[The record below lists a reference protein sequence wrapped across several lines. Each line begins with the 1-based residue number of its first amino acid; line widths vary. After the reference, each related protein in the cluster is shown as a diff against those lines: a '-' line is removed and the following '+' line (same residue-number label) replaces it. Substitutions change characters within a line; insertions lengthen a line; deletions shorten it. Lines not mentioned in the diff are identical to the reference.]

1 MDSAIFSPQ
10 APGRLVGIY
19 DGNQAFVPTPLPPR
33 LEFTHELA
41 GRLADAANGVGLLA
55 GTGRN
60 LANPALL
67 IAPYLR
73 REAVL
78 SSRIEGTVSTLDDLY
93 KDEATDKVASARRE
107 DVREVRNY
115 LLAHEYGLERLN
127 TLPLSLRLLRELH
140 ERLMQGVR
148 GRDRHPGRFRDY
160 QNWIGRDPD
169 VPIEEARYV
178 PPPVIEMRK
187 ALGELET
194 FLHSDALHP
203 LLIAALAHYQ
213 FETIHPFGDGNGR
226 LGRLLISLLLH
237 ERGLLSQPLLYLS
250 AYFER
255 SGTEYYDRLLRV
267 STDGDWTG
275 WLVYFLR
282 GVDIQAKAA
291 VDDAERLL
299 DLQARYH
306 ERLAKAKARPAARD
320 LVDELF
326 INPYV
331 TTSRV
336 AERLD
341 VTAPTARAAI
351 HDLVEQGM
359 LTEISG
365 RKWGQLFL
373 AGEVLIAVRGDTDQF
388 DDGSQQLS
396 LDGDAV

>member
-1 MDSAIFSPQ
+1 M
-10 APGRLVGIY
+10 
-19 DGNQAFVPTPLPPR
+19 
-33 LEFTHELA
+33 
-41 GRLADAANGVGLLA
+41 
-55 GTGRN
+55 
-60 LANPALL
+60 
-67 IAPYLR
+67 
-73 REAVL
+73 
-78 SSRIEGTVSTLDDLY
+78 
-93 KDEATDKVASARRE
+93 
-107 DVREVRNY
+107 
-115 LLAHEYGLERLN
+115 
-127 TLPLSLRLLRELH
+127 
-140 ERLMQGVR
+140 
-148 GRDRHPGRFRDY
+148 
-160 QNWIGRDPD
+160 
-169 VPIEEARYV
+169 
-178 PPPVIEMRK
+178 
-187 ALGELET
+187 
-194 FLHSDALHP
+194 
-203 LLIAALAHYQ
+203 
-213 FETIHPFGDGNGR
+213 
-226 LGRLLISLLLH
+226 ISLLLH

-267 STDGDWTG
+267 STDGDWNG

-336 AERLD
+336 AERLH

-359 LTEISG
+359 LAEISG

-373 AGEVLIAVRGDTDQF
+373 AGEILIAVRGDTDQF

-396 LDGDAV
+396 LDADAV

>member
-1 MDSAIFSPQ
+1 MDPTIFSPQ
-10 APGRLVGIY
+10 APGRLVAMR
-19 DGNQAFVPTPLPPR
+19 DGNQAFVPAALPPT
-33 LEFTHELA
+33 LEFTHTLA

-60 LANPALL
+60 LSNPALL

-93 KDEATDKVASARRE
+93 KDEAADGPASPARRE

-115 LLAHEYGLERLN
+115 LLAHEYGLERLK

-140 ERLMQGVR
+140 ARLMEGVR
-148 GRDRHPGRFRDY
+148 GRDRHPGSFRDY

-169 VPIEEARYV
+169 VPIEEATYV
-178 PPPVIEMRK
+178 PPPAVEMGE
-187 ALGELET
+187 ALGDLET

-203 LLIAALAHYQ
+203 LVIAALAHYQ
-213 FETIHPFGDGNGR
+213 FEAIHPFGDGNGR

-255 SGTEYYDRLLRV
+255 SGAEYYDRLLRV
-267 STDGDWTG
+267 STDGDWAG

-282 GVDIQAKAA
+282 GVDIQARAA

-299 DLQARYH
+299 GLQARYH
-306 ERLAKAKARPAARD
+306 DRLARAKARPAARD
-320 LVDELF
+320 LVDHLF

-336 AERLD
+336 AKMLE
-341 VTAPTARAAI
+341 VTSPTARAAI
-351 HDLVEQGM
+351 RDLVDQGM
-359 LTEISG
+359 LAEVSG

-373 AGEVLIAVRGDTDQF
+373 AGEILIAVRGDRF
-388 DDGSQQLS
+388 DEPHQLS
-396 LDGDAV
+396 LDADTV

>member
-1 MDSAIFSPQ
+1 MISFLS
-10 APGRLVGIY
+10 GVS
-19 DGNQAFVPTPLPPR
+19 LP
-33 LEFTHELA
+33 
-41 GRLADAANGVGLLA
+41 
-55 GTGRN
+55 
-60 LANPALL
+60 
-67 IAPYLR
+67 
-73 REAVL
+73 
-78 SSRIEGTVSTLDDLY
+78 STLSY
-93 KDEATDKVASARRE
+93 FES
-107 DVREVRNY
+107 
-115 LLAHEYGLERLN
+115 LLAHEYGLERLD

-140 ERLMQGVR
+140 ERLMDGVR
-148 GRDRHPGRFRDY
+148 GGDRHPGRFRDY

-178 PPPVIEMRK
+178 PPPVIEMGK
-187 ALGELET
+187 ALDELER

-226 LGRLLISLLLH
+226 LGRLMISLLLH

-267 STDGDWTG
+267 STDGDWNG

-291 VDDAERLL
+291 IDDAERLL

-306 ERLAKAKARPAARD
+306 ERLARARARPAARD

-336 AERLD
+336 AERLH

-359 LTEISG
+359 LAEISG

-373 AGEVLIAVRGDTDQF
+373 AGEILIAVRGDTDQF

-396 LDGDAV
+396 LDANAV